1 MRAVLSAVSFLV
13 LSVSEC
19 AAGVVINDDGSPSAR
34 YAADELR
41 EHLKLLKNHANGF
54 QVSIGISDDKELGD
68 DGFDIKSADGVVSV
82 RGGKRGVLY
91 GA

>member
-1 MRAVLSAVSFLV
+1 MRAVLFAVSFLV

-82 RGGKRGVLY
+82 RGGKRGVL
-91 GA
+91 